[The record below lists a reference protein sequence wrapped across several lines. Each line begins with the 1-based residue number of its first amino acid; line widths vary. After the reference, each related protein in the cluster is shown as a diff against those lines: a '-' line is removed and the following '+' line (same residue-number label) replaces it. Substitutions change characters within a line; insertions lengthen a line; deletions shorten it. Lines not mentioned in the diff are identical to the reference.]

1 MNRGPHC
8 TALAGVQLATRT
20 AAVREGSV
28 EEAGEH
34 VVELLQSSLT
44 THLVEQ
50 LELLNANQGS
60 AATAEGARTHAAAA
74 VSALQLQTQILI
86 YAAAVVTRLEGVHAG
101 AVQLLTDNLSLVGR
115 LICAAAPACLL
126 SRQQAQAGITSSP
139 VDLWGPI
146 EAICSSSSAAV
157 MALQSCSQLVSS
169 TSSATAASCWEPQ
182 TPKLVAAAAAVAGAL
197 LQQPP
202 VAYPAASPATPPAAA
217 AAAAGTPAAAS
228 PVAGSQEAELAAV
241 WWSPVSEPALAR
253 SVEQMMKV
261 LQALATPL
269 QPAPAAAAAALA
281 ALDVR
286 DSAPASSPSTQSAA
300 APATDAAATAFLDA
314 LPPDVILGL
323 VEHVLRTGSCPLPM
337 HLQAAEVVSI
347 IVEHPGPRAQLYS
360 SHHAMLSLA
369 TTFRKFIAHH
379 TTTTRPLPPHA
390 PSPSSTPAAPAPS
403 SSTNPAPPP
412 PSEKAAAQSAMV
424 DSIMAQLSEHP
435 DELAGPSAEAQ
446 QQQQQRAA
454 ASMSLTE
461 AELRC
466 LYKTSLAVL
475 RCVAVEEP
483 REEGGGLAALLPVI
497 CGMAQLLSSTC
508 EPTALAY
515 PAAMGGTIATTTD
528 KFTFLSGFLLSYGE
542 SVIFRASAQA
552 IAQGMAAC
560 VQFAASVKTD
570 GAWQLPTD
578 IVKLLV
584 MLSQGAGSA
593 VAAALYRIPELATLA
608 LGDDGLAGMVVRMDK
623 AGVEPV
629 RFLHVVMRGLIE
641 LSSPSNEDNAAAVTA
656 MLASCT
662 VAGPPMGCWTLGCG
676 NLAGASERSMP
687 ASLCGACRK
696 ASYCSSTCQR
706 KDWAG
711 PDGHKAACKRRIA

>member
-1 MNRGPHC
+1 MPVCRSP
-8 TALAGVQLATRT
+8 
-20 AAVREGSV
+20 
-28 EEAGEH
+28 
-34 VVELLQSSLT
+34 QSC
-44 THLVEQ
+44 
-50 LELLNANQGS
+50 
-60 AATAEGARTHAAAA
+60 
-74 VSALQLQTQILI
+74 
-86 YAAAVVTRLEGVHAG
+86 

-126 SRQQAQAGITSSP
+126 SRQQAQAGITASP

-228 PVAGSQEAELAAV
+228 PAAGSQEAELAAV

-300 APATDAAATAFLDA
+300 APAAAAAAAAAFLDA

-369 TTFRKFIAHH
+369 TTFRN
-379 TTTTRPLPPHA
+379 
-390 PSPSSTPAAPAPS
+390 TPAAPAPAP
-403 SSTNPAPPP
+403 STTPAPPP

-515 PAAMGGTIATTTD
+515 PAAMGGTIATTAD

-593 VAAALYRIPELATLA
+593 VAAALYRSPEFMDAAANFVTRYSPELATLA

-662 VAGPPMGCWTLGCG
+662 VAGPPMGCWALGCA

-687 ASLCGACRK
+687 ASQCGACRK

-706 KDWAG
+706 KDWSG